1 MKNFNLLNSFNF
13 KLKTMDINIL
23 IDRIKKFKNYHF
35 PNTELVKVLFFEEKL
50 KAMNYVPKPG
60 YADFWQFSR
69 NVNELCPGIGSSL
82 YNIRFSNVWFANK
95 WQGVCCGFYVHGA
108 NRYFPLTNNWDF
120 DVEDVVRQMQKINA
134 LIPEWDKEFKV
145 FWNEKR
151 ETLQH
156 ELQKHNKTKQIGA
169 NTAVILAQS
178 RMRELGCEYQIE
190 GQTLEI
196 KLLHG
201 RKFCISLPTNNM
213 SAVKRILARIPQ
225 YADVINSV
233 PDGYQIKNL
242 SLNDMMAVGEAPAE
256 VDNLMK
262 QLGYKY
268 ACDPQPS
275 QNNSDT
281 YTLSKLFVSLPKK
294 RELVVLQS
302 QMLPQLLSRQ
312 LDALPACIDAINS
325 VPSNFRIRKAL
336 PCDKWTKEV

>member
-1 MKNFNLLNSFNF
+1 
-13 KLKTMDINIL
+13 MDINKL
-23 IDRIKKFKNYHF
+23 VSKLKRIKKYRF
-35 PNTELVKVLFFEEKL
+35 PNKEMVRELFYEEKL
-50 KAMNYVPKPG
+50 REMNYVPKPG
-60 YADFWQFSR
+60 NADYWQFWR
-69 NVNELCPGIGSSL
+69 NIRELCPGVFVNL
-82 YNIRFSNVWFANK
+82 YEIRFSNAWFANK
-95 WQGVCCGFYVHGA
+95 WLQGVFFRFYVDRGIGW
-108 NRYFPLTNNWDF
+108 RWFPLTKNWNF
-120 DVEDVVRQMQKINA
+120 DVEDVVRQMQKIND
-134 LIPEWDKEFKV
+134 LIPEWNKEFYL
-145 FWNEKR
+145 FWKENS

-156 ELQKHNKTKQIGA
+156 ELQKYNKTKQIGT
-169 NTAVILAQS
+169 NTAVVLAKS
-178 RMRELGCEYQIE
+178 RMRELGYEYQLN
-190 GQTLEI
+190 GQLLEI
-196 KLLHG
+196 KLLYD
-201 RKFCISLPTNNM
+201 RKFSISLPTNNM

-312 LDALPACIDAINS
+312 LNALPAYIDAINS

-336 PCDKWTKEV
+336 SCDKWVKEV